1 RTLAYGRR
9 PLLIKVAYGIVTAL
23 ICYFAFAQ
31 LTDPR
36 DRPAYTAAYGLVPIT
51 VLSLLLVS
59 AQAVTSITSER
70 DGKALDLLL
79 VTDVS
84 PKEFV
89 FGKLGGVLYNTKE
102 FFLPPLLMAIYYA
115 VMGGLAYT
123 REDESVFLQNLLP
136 LLCVLGVILTM
147 MAFVMTLG
155 LHVALR
161 IENSRLSIVHTL
173 G

>member
-1 RTLAYGRR
+1 MWANPILWREIRTLAYGRR
-9 PLLIKVAYGIVTAL
+9 PLLVKVAYGDRARADLLLRLSPSCTTP
-23 ICYFAFAQ
+23 YERPAFA
-31 LTDPR
+31 
-36 DRPAYTAAYGLVPIT
+36 AAYGLVPVA

-102 FFLPPLLMAIYYA
+102 FLLPPLLLA
-115 VMGGLAYT
+115 VLLRRRGRAAPT
-123 REDESVFLQNLLP
+123 PRDDEV
-136 LLCVLGVILTM
+136 GVRRATS
-147 MAFVMTLG
+147 ARCS
-155 LHVALR
+155 ACSAR
-161 IENSRLSIVHTL
+161 SPS
-173 G
+173 